1 MLKRIDCTLSS
12 ALTSLGLRSPCS
24 ARLIA
29 AAVLLLWFQGAL
41 AAVSPWVKLDL
52 SSGSPRFATEVAG
65 IPGESII
72 DTGATINSLNIRFLN
87 KHNLELKKTGKV
99 RIAGVHET
107 TDRPVYGKVPG
118 KVFGSEL
125 VFQDL
130 VGTSFA
136 PPDTQLLLGAGF
148 LGLFIFQFDYPNSRM
163 RVLSR
168 DAIDL
173 KKVANLETKRDQGGG
188 QPIVKVGLDGEKNVW
203 LVLDTG
209 STGGLMLERKLAK
222 KHKWLERYPI
232 EQGYSLGVNAGR
244 EMERFN
250 LPSITF
256 GPFELGNTLVSVPKT
271 NAPLEIFKKT
281 TTTGSHI
288 KRRSGKAQG
297 LLGYDVLKHFVLTI
311 DYKTGRAHVAEPERL
326 TPE

>member
-1 MLKRIDCTLSS
+1 MLKRIECTLSS
-12 ALTSLGLRSPCS
+12 ALTFLGLRSLCS
-24 ARLIA
+24 ARLIVA
-29 AAVLLLWFQGAL
+29 TVSLLWFQGAL
-41 AAVSPWVKLDL
+41 AGVSPWVKLDL
-52 SSGSPRFATEVAG
+52 SSGSPRIATEIAG

-72 DTGATINSLNIRFLN
+72 DTGATINSINVRFLN
-87 KHNLELKKTGKV
+87 KHNLEFKKTGKV
-99 RIAGVHET
+99 RIAGVHEA
-107 TDRPVYGKVPG
+107 TDRPVYGKIPG
-118 KVFGSEL
+118 KVFESEL

-130 VGTSFA
+130 VGMSFA

-148 LGLFIFQFDYPNSRM
+148 LGLYIFQFDYPNSRM
-163 RVLSR
+163 RVLTR

-188 QPIVKVGLDGEKNVW
+188 HPIVKVGLNGEKNVW

-209 STGGLMLERKLAK
+209 STGGLLLERKLAK
-222 KHKWLERYPI
+222 KHKWLERYPV

-250 LPSITF
+250 LPSINF
-256 GPFELGNTLVSVPKT
+256 GPFELGNTEVSVPVN

-281 TTTGSHI
+281 TKTGSHI
-288 KRRSGKAQG
+288 KRRSRKAQG

-326 TPE
+326 TLE